1 MSDYPGSTC
10 FVVMGVRADLPSRC
24 PLCLVGVFWGL
35 GSLVISAGEQPPPFL
50 APDVVVASSGQAPAQ
65 LGIEVGNGLKLG
77 KEQNAS
83 EVPSASC
90 NLPGLPLNAVG
101 TENWEV

>member
-1 MSDYPGSTC
+1 MWGS
-10 FVVMGVRADLPSRC
+10 FGA
-24 PLCLVGVFWGL
+24 WGHWSFL
-35 GSLVISAGEQPPPFL
+35 LESSPPPLL